1 SGKAGLVI
9 RDFDYKG
16 WDNLSTFWT
25 GWGAQATSQ
34 PAPAAS
40 TTSAPA
46 LKPPAPAAPLDAK
59 IMLAKLTAAKLGLTH
74 GSVQDEDTDP
84 NNLLGRPNGY
94 TSRACADMPGGDPDG
109 EKYDISR
116 GLVIEVWPT
125 AGDADGRSKYIQDTL
140 KNMRILGT
148 EYHYRADQG
157 RVLVRVSGKVKPSL
171 AKKVEAALA
180 GL

>member
-1 SGKAGLVI
+1 MRLRHTLAVLTAVGLLLSGCG
-9 RDFDYKG
+9 
-16 WDNLSTFWT
+16 DNGGSP
-25 GWGAQATSQ
+25 TSQ
-34 PAPAAS
+34 PAS
-40 TTSAPA
+40 GGDTTSPA
-46 LKPPAPAAPLDAK
+46 SPTPKPPAPAAPHDAK
-59 IMLAKLTAAKLGLTH
+59 TVLAKLIAARVGLSH
-74 GSVQDEDTDP
+74 GSVQDENTDP

-94 TSRACADMPGGDPDG
+94 TSRACADMPGGDTNG
-109 EKYDISR
+109 ERYDISR

-125 AGDADGRSKYIQDTL
+125 AGDADGRSTYIQDTL